1 MCRRV
6 QPWRSSVADFGPM
19 VEALRNPRLQGFGT
33 TIFAEMSALA
43 LKTDSINLGQGFPD
57 TDGPGSVAKVAA
69 EAVLNGPNQ
78 YPPLLG
84 QPDLRAAV
92 AEHQERFYG
101 IAYDPDTEVLIT
113 AGATEAIAGSI
124 LALCDHGDE
133 VLTFEPTYD
142 SYSAT
147 IALAGAIE
155 RPVLLH
161 SPNWHFDKDAF
172 DAALSERT
180 RVILLNSPHN
190 PTGKVFTREEL
201 TWIAERA
208 IEHDLVVVSDDVYQ
222 HMVFDGEHI
231 PIAMLP
237 GMRER
242 TISIGSA
249 GKSFSFTGWK
259 IGWLTAPPELRNAV
273 MTAKQ
278 YLTFVNGAPFQPAV
292 AHGLRL
298 GDEYFTELTS
308 DLRAKRDR
316 LAAGLATAGFDVLH
330 TQGTYFLTCD
340 IRGIAERTGLPDT
353 AIEFCLAL
361 PEACGVVAVPSE
373 VFYRTREA
381 GRHLIRFAFC
391 KKDDILDEA
400 ITRLT
405 SL

>member
-1 MCRRV
+1 
-6 QPWRSSVADFGPM
+6 M
-19 VEALRNPRLQGFGT
+19 VEALRNPRLLGLGT

-43 LKTDSINLGQGFPD
+43 LKTNSVNLGQGFPD
-57 TDGPGSVAKVAA
+57 TDGPAEIAEIAA
-69 EAVLNGPNQ
+69 EAIRSGPNQ

-101 IAYDPDTEVLIT
+101 LSYDPDTEVLIT
-113 AGATEAIAGSI
+113 AGATEAIAGAI

-133 VLTFEPTYD
+133 VITFEPTYD

-147 IALAGAIE
+147 IALAGAVE
-155 RPVLLH
+155 RPVLLNAPDW
-161 SPNWHFDKDAF
+161 SFDIEAF
-172 DAALSERT
+172 DVALSDKT
-180 RVILLNSPHN
+180 RLILLNTPHN
-190 PTGKVFTREEL
+190 PTGKVFDRAEL
-201 TWIAERA
+201 ESIAERA

-231 PIAMLP
+231 PIAALP

-278 YLTFVNGAPFQPAV
+278 FLTFVNGAPLQPAI

-298 GDEYFTELTS
+298 GDDYFDGLRA
-308 DLRAKRDR
+308 DLLAKRDR
-316 LAAGLATAGFDVLH
+316 LAAGLTEAGFDVLH

-340 IRGIAERTGLPDT
+340 VRGIAEQTGLPDT
-353 AIEFCLAL
+353 SVEFCLAL

-373 VFYRTREA
+373 VFYRSKDA
-381 GRHLIRFAFC
+381 GRHFVRFAFC
-391 KKDDILDEA
+391 KKDDVLDEA
-400 ITRLT
+400 ITRLKT
-405 SL
+405 LQAAS

>member
-1 MCRRV
+1 
-6 QPWRSSVADFGPM
+6 M
-19 VEALRNPRLQGFGT
+19 VEALRNPRLLGLGT

-43 LKTDSINLGQGFPD
+43 LKTNSVNLGQGFPD
-57 TDGPGSVAKVAA
+57 TDGPVEVAEIAA
-69 EAVLNGPNQ
+69 EAIRSGPNQ

-101 IAYDPDTEVLIT
+101 LKYDPDTEVLIT
-113 AGATEAIAGSI
+113 AGATEAIAGAI

-133 VLTFEPTYD
+133 VITFEPTYD

-147 IALAGAIE
+147 IALAGAVE
-155 RPVLLH
+155 RPVLLNAPDW
-161 SPNWHFDKDAF
+161 SFDIEAF
-172 DAALSERT
+172 DAALSDKT
-180 RVILLNSPHN
+180 RLILLNSPHN
-190 PTGKVFTREEL
+190 PTGKVFDRAEL
-201 TWIAERA
+201 ESIAERA

-231 PIAMLP
+231 PIAALP

-278 YLTFVNGAPFQPAV
+278 FLTFVNGAPLQPAV

-298 GDEYFTELTS
+298 SDDYFDGLRN
-308 DLRAKRDR
+308 DLLAKRDR
-316 LAAGLATAGFDVLH
+316 LAAGLTEAGFDVLH
-330 TQGTYFLTCD
+330 TQGTYFVTSD
-340 IRGIAERTGLPDT
+340 VRGIAKRTGLPDT
-353 AIEFCLAL
+353 SVEFCLAL

-373 VFYRTREA
+373 VFYRTKEA
-381 GRHLIRFAFC
+381 GRHLVRFAFC
-391 KKDDILDEA
+391 KKDDVLDEA
-400 ITRLT
+400 ITRLKT
-405 SL
+405 LEGSS

>member
-1 MCRRV
+1 MAD
-6 QPWRSSVADFGPM
+6 SVPM

-43 LKTDSINLGQGFPD
+43 IATNSINLGQGFPD
-57 TDGPGSVAKVAA
+57 TDGPASVARVAA
-69 EAVLNGPNQ
+69 EAVLSGPNQ

-84 QPDLRAAV
+84 QPDLRSAV

-101 IAYDPDTEVLIT
+101 LSYDPDTEVLIT
-113 AGATEAIAGSI
+113 AGATEAIAGAI

-147 IALAGAIE
+147 IALAGAVE

-161 SPNWHFDKDAF
+161 APDWHFDTDAF

-190 PTGKVFTREEL
+190 PTGKVFTRDEL
-201 TWIAERA
+201 DWIAERA

-231 PIAMLP
+231 PIASLP

-259 IGWLTAPPELRNAV
+259 IGWVTAPPELRNAV
-273 MTAKQ
+273 MAAKQ

-298 GDEYFTELTS
+298 GDEYFSGLIEE
-308 DLRAKRDR
+308 LRAKRER
-316 LAAGLATAGFDVLH
+316 LASGLTEAGFDVFH

-340 IRGIAERTGLPDT
+340 IRRIAERAGLPNT
-353 AIEFCLAL
+353 GIEFSLAL
-361 PEACGVVAVPSE
+361 PQACGVVAVPSE
-373 VFYRTREA
+373 VFYRTPEA
-381 GRHLIRFAFC
+381 GRHLVRFAFC
-391 KKDDILDEA
+391 KKDDVLDEA
-400 ITRLT
+400 ISRLS

>member
-1 MCRRV
+1 MRSR
-6 QPWRSSVADFGPM
+6 RSSVAEFHAM
-19 VEALRNPRLQGFGT
+19 VEALRNPRLQGLGT

-43 LKTDSINLGQGFPD
+43 IRTNSVNLGQGFPD
-57 TDGPGSVAKVAA
+57 TDGPPEVAEIAA
-69 EAVLNGPNQ
+69 EAVRSGPNQ

-92 AEHQERFYG
+92 AEHQKRFYG
-101 IAYDPDTEVLIT
+101 LSYDADTEVLIT
-113 AGATEAIAGSI
+113 AGATEAIAGAI
-124 LALCDHGDE
+124 LALCDEGDE
-133 VLTFEPTYD
+133 VITFEPTYD

-147 IALAGAIE
+147 IGLAGAVE
-155 RPVLLH
+155 RPVLLNA
-161 SPNWHFDKDAF
+161 PDWRFEIDAL
-172 DAALSERT
+172 DAAFSERT
-180 RVILLNSPHN
+180 RLILLNSPHN
-190 PTGKVFTREEL
+190 PTGKVFDREEL
-201 TWIAERA
+201 EVIAQRV

-222 HMVFDGEHI
+222 HMVFDGEHL
-231 PIAMLP
+231 PIAALP

-259 IGWLTAPPELRNAV
+259 IGWVTAPPELRNAV

-278 YLTFVNGAPFQPAV
+278 FLTFVNGAPFQPAI

-298 GDEYFTELTS
+298 GDDYFNGLRG

-316 LAAGLATAGFDVLH
+316 LAAGLVEASFDVMH

-340 IRGIAERTGLPDT
+340 VRGIAQRAGLPNT
-353 AIEFCLAL
+353 SVEFCLAL

-381 GRHLIRFAFC
+381 GRHLVRFAFC
-391 KKDDILDEA
+391 KKDEVLDEA
-400 ITRLT
+400 ITRLKT
-405 SL
+405 LTA

>member
-1 MCRRV
+1 
-6 QPWRSSVADFGPM
+6 M
-19 VEALRNPRLQGFGT
+19 VEALRNPRLLGLGT

-43 LKTDSINLGQGFPD
+43 LKTNSVNLGQGFPD
-57 TDGPGSVAKVAA
+57 TDGPAEVAEIAA
-69 EAVLNGPNQ
+69 EAIRSGPNQ

-101 IAYDPDTEVLIT
+101 LKYDPDTEVLIT
-113 AGATEAIAGSI
+113 AGATEAIAGAI

-133 VLTFEPTYD
+133 VITFEPTYD

-147 IALAGAIE
+147 IALAGAAE
-155 RPVLLH
+155 RPVLLNAPGW
-161 SPNWHFDKDAF
+161 SFDIEAF
-172 DAALSERT
+172 DAALSDKT
-180 RVILLNSPHN
+180 RLILLNSPHN
-190 PTGKVFTREEL
+190 PTGKVFDRAEL
-201 TWIAERA
+201 ESIAERA

-222 HMVFDGEHI
+222 HMVFDGEHL
-231 PIAMLP
+231 PIAALP

-278 YLTFVNGAPFQPAV
+278 FLTFVNGAPLQPAI

-298 GDEYFTELTS
+298 GDDYFDGLRA
-308 DLRAKRDR
+308 DLLAKRDR
-316 LAAGLATAGFDVLH
+316 LAAGLTEAGFDVLH

-340 IRGIAERTGLPDT
+340 VRGIAERTGLPDT
-353 AIEFCLAL
+353 SVEFCLAL

-373 VFYRTREA
+373 VFYRTKDA
-381 GRHLIRFAFC
+381 GRHLVRFAFC
-391 KKDDILDEA
+391 KKDDVLDEA
-400 ITRLT
+400 ITRLKT
-405 SL
+405 LEASS

>member
-1 MCRRV
+1 
-6 QPWRSSVADFGPM
+6 M

-43 LKTDSINLGQGFPD
+43 VQTNSVNLGQGFPD
-57 TDGPGSVAKVAA
+57 TDGPQEVAEVAA
-69 EAVLNGPNQ
+69 AAVLNGPNQ

-84 QPDLRAAV
+84 QPDLRQAV

-101 IAYDPDTEVLIT
+101 LSYDPDTEVLIT
-113 AGATEAIAGSI
+113 AGATEAIAGAI
-124 LALCDHGDE
+124 LGLCDHGDE
-133 VLTFEPTYD
+133 VITFEPTYD

-155 RPVLLH
+155 APVLL
-161 SPNWHFDKDAF
+161 SAPDWSFDPDAF
-172 DAALSERT
+172 EAALTDKT
-180 RVILLNSPHN
+180 RAILLNSPHN
-190 PTGKVFTREEL
+190 PTGKVFTRDEL

-208 IEHDLVVVSDDVYQ
+208 IEHDLVVISDDVYQ
-222 HMVFDGEHI
+222 HMVFDGQHI
-231 PIAMLP
+231 PIATMP

-259 IGWLTAPPELRNAV
+259 IGWLTAPNELRNAV

-278 YLTFVNGAPFQPAV
+278 FLTFVNGAPLQPAV

-298 GDEYFTELTS
+298 GDGYFDELR
-308 DLRAKRDR
+308 DELKAKRDR
-316 LAAGLATAGFDVLH
+316 LASGLTEAGFEVMH

-340 IRGIAERTGLPDT
+340 IRNVAARAGLPDT
-353 AIEFCLAL
+353 SVQFCLAL

-373 VFYRTREA
+373 VFYRTKAA

-391 KKDDILDEA
+391 KKDEVLDEA
-400 ITRLT
+400 ISRLQT
-405 SL
+405 LAG

>member
-1 MCRRV
+1 
-6 QPWRSSVADFGPM
+6 M
-19 VEALRNPRLQGFGT
+19 VEALRNPRLLGLGT

-43 LKTDSINLGQGFPD
+43 LKTNSVNLGQGFPD
-57 TDGPGSVAKVAA
+57 TDGPAEVAEIAA
-69 EAVLNGPNQ
+69 EAIRSGLNQ

-101 IAYDPDTEVLIT
+101 LKYDPDTEVLIT
-113 AGATEAIAGSI
+113 AGATEAIAGAI

-133 VLTFEPTYD
+133 VITFEPTYD

-147 IALAGAIE
+147 IALAGAVE
-155 RPVLLH
+155 RPVLLNAPDW
-161 SPNWHFDKDAF
+161 SFDIEAF
-172 DAALSERT
+172 DAALSDKT
-180 RVILLNSPHN
+180 RLILLNTPHN
-190 PTGKVFTREEL
+190 PTGKVFDRAEL
-201 TWIAERA
+201 ESIAERA

-222 HMVFDGEHI
+222 HMVFDEEHI
-231 PIAMLP
+231 PIAALP

-278 YLTFVNGAPFQPAV
+278 FLTFVNGAPLQPAI

-298 GDEYFTELTS
+298 GDDYFDGLRA
-308 DLRAKRDR
+308 DLLAKRDR
-316 LAAGLATAGFDVLH
+316 LAAGLTEAGFDVLH

-340 IRGIAERTGLPDT
+340 VRGIAEQTGLPDT
-353 AIEFCLAL
+353 SVEFCLAL

-373 VFYRTREA
+373 VFYRSKDA
-381 GRHLIRFAFC
+381 GRHLVRFAFC
-391 KKDDILDEA
+391 KKDDVLDEA
-400 ITRLT
+400 ITRLKT
-405 SL
+405 LQASS